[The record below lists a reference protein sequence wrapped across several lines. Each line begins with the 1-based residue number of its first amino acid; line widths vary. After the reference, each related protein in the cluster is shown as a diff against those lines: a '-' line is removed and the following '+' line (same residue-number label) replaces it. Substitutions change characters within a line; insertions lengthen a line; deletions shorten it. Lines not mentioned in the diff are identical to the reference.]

1 MNKSHVT
8 IGYHTTVMRDIQ
20 RLAASATATLMFLSG
35 TVVLGFPSTHDPEA
49 SDGNC
54 VHKFPVADEIP
65 HPVTLEP
72 RRHVVRRSPEHQLRV
87 KVFYDETVEQLPK
100 HKRKIVEKVPGG
112 DEISFRILISTCACE
127 VYHLLRC
134 PLTHTLAARQLGGAN
149 YK

>member
-1 MNKSHVT
+1 
-8 IGYHTTVMRDIQ
+8 MRDIQ

-35 TVVLGFPSTHDPEA
+35 TVVLGFPSTQDPEA

-100 HKRKIVEKVPGG
+100 HKRKIVEKVPAG
-112 DEISFRILISTCACE
+112 DEISFRILISTCACACE

-134 PLTHTLAARQLGGAN
+134 TLSECHSRTHWRLGN
-149 YK
+149 